1 MLTGRLGMTPA
12 SSRDEGL
19 FPRTCFMKRRQLTWV
34 EDTVITLILWLSL
47 LWGESSRNG
56 KGNAVWL
63 RRRKDAT

>member
-1 MLTGRLGMTPA
+1 
-12 SSRDEGL
+12 
-19 FPRTCFMKRRQLTWV
+19 MKRRHLTWV